1 MYEEIKSEDNELLID
16 EMKVYILSLVEKF
29 KGLSEKEI
37 QYLFSF
43 FRYEFDSAMSKVI
56 STEQILE
63 KL

>member
-1 MYEEIKSEDNELLID
+1 MENENPIIQDIRIDLLNLI
-16 EMKVYILSLVEKF
+16 EKF

-43 FRYEFDSAMSKVI
+43 FRYEFDFAMSKVI

>member
-1 MYEEIKSEDNELLID
+1 MENENPIIQDIRVDLLNI
-16 EMKVYILSLVEKF
+16 IEKF

-43 FRYEFDSAMSKVI
+43 FRYEFDSTMSKVI